1 MLTLYECTASTSEYS
16 FHANIAD
23 DIDDDQVSVWFQ
35 VGHSRFDDQM
45 FLAGNHFFPKKP
57 LPSPVKIWGEIWLM

>member
-23 DIDDDQVSVWFQ
+23 DIDDDQVSVSFQ
-35 VGHSRFDDQM
+35 VGHSRFDDQI
-45 FLAGNHFFPKKP
+45 GFFFIFSPKIHCHLSWKCG
-57 LPSPVKIWGEIWLM
+57 LEFG